1 MKNAVSR
8 KTLPTDKKIL
18 PMVSLKANAAGL
30 PSQALGSWE
39 WFVPQALTRSFDGP
53 VRRSFLGIA
62 VQGVGECTTKAKT
75 LLALRKQAA
84 PG

>member
-1 MKNAVSR
+1 
-8 KTLPTDKKIL
+8 
-18 PMVSLKANAAGL
+18 MVSLKANAAGL

-39 WFVPQALTRSFDGP
+39 WFVPQALTRSFQRARGP

-62 VQGVGECTTKAKT
+62 VQGIGECTTKAKT